1 MVASRKYERLIY
13 LVFTLPAVLAFFLVV
28 IMPFMIGI
36 GYSFVEWDGIA
47 LNPMTFVGLDN
58 YKRIFS
64 DERFIASAVHT
75 VEFTLM
81 AVVTINVTGLA
92 LALLVTSRL
101 KGSNIAR
108 TMFFMPNFTATKA
121 SELKL

>member
-47 LNPMTFVGLDN
+47 LNPMTFAGLDN
-58 YKRIFS
+58 YKRIF
-64 DERFIASAVHT
+64 
-75 VEFTLM
+75 M
-81 AVVTINVTGLA
+81 AWTTTNVSSVMRDSLQV
-92 LALLVTSRL
+92 LYIRL
-101 KGSNIAR
+101 SLR
-108 TMFFMPNFTATKA
+108 
-121 SELKL
+121 SWRL